1 LIASINHIEYYL
13 PQRSPMIMVH
23 NLLEAN
29 DEYAVTSLTILPD
42 NIFVSQGI
50 FSEPGLIE
58 NIAQTAAAQAGYFYR
73 QQTDLV
79 PAGFIAAIRNLEIM
93 LLPSVN
99 SEIKTTVRI
108 TNKVMNVTIIEGKVE
123 LDDELICQC
132 EMRIFIK

>member
-1 LIASINHIEYYL
+1 
-13 PQRSPMIMVH
+13 MIMVH

-29 DEYAVTSLTILPD
+29 DDYATTSLMILSD

-50 FSEPGLIE
+50 FTEPGLIE

-108 TNKVMNVTIIEGKVE
+108 TNKVLNVTIIEGKVE
-123 LDDELICQC
+123 LN
-132 EMRIFIK
+132 